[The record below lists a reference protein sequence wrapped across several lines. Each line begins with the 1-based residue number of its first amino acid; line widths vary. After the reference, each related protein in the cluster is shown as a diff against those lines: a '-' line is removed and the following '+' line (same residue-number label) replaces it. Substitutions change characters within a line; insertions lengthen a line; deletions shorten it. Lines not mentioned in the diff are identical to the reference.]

1 MLGPGFRVEA
11 SFGHIADLPK
21 SKLGVDEETF
31 VPFYE
36 VPEDSR
42 KTVALLKREAADAGT
57 IWLASDLDREG
68 EAIAWHVA
76 RLLEAPEEKLQRVTF
91 HEITAEAIADAFK
104 HPREID
110 QNLVSAQQARRVVDR
125 LVGYKLSPFLWSKIA
140 FGLSAGRVQSVALRI
155 IVDREREIKAFT
167 PLEYWSLDAVLAN
180 HDGLAFAAEV
190 VQHKGKK
197 LAIGSATEAAV
208 HRAALQDAIYTVHS
222 VEKRESSRNAAAP
235 FTTSTLQQDA

>member
-1 MLGPGFRVEA
+1 MTVETAAAPEKKRPARRSVKKRAGTGPDLVIVESPTKARTLGRMLGPGFRVEA

-31 VPFYE
+31 VPYYE

-104 HPREID
+104 HPRQID

-125 LVGYKLSPFLWSKIA
+125 LVGYKLSPFLWSK
-140 FGLSAGRVQSVALRI
+140 GRPR
-155 IVDREREIKAFT
+155 
-167 PLEYWSLDAVLAN
+167 
-180 HDGLAFAAEV
+180 
-190 VQHKGKK
+190 
-197 LAIGSATEAAV
+197 
-208 HRAALQDAIYTVHS
+208 
-222 VEKRESSRNAAAP
+222 
-235 FTTSTLQQDA
+235 